1 MEKEGGSAPLRE
13 FDKRLRELRGR
24 QAPRGE
30 EGARDGGGGRGTGA
44 AGVQV
49 GIELFGGVLGGLL
62 IGYGLDYWLGTR
74 PLLLI
79 VFFFL
84 GAAAGM
90 LNAYRFIMRV
100 GREPEAGGSEGRKGK
115 D

>member
-1 MEKEGGSAPLRE
+1 MEKDGGPSPLR
-13 FDKRLRELRGR
+13 DLDARLRALRSR

-30 EGARDGGGGRGTGA
+30 ETAKEGGDGRGVGA

-62 IGYGLDYWLGTR
+62 IGYGLDYWLGTA
-74 PLLLI
+74 PVLLI

-90 LNAYRFIMRV
+90 LNAYRHIMRA
-100 GREPEAGGSEGRKGK
+100 GREPGADGPEGRKGEG
-115 D
+115 